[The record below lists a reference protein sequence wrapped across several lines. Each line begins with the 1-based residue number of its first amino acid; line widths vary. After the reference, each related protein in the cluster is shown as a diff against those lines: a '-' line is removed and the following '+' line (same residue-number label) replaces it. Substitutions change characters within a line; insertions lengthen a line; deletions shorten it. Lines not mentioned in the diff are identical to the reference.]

1 MNFKIASIEL
11 DWVTFEGE
19 RPSVWSWT
27 LINFLLHCNAEN
39 ANVPVSPETGAIAQ
53 WQIRCVAF
61 CVWLFFLTQSS
72 KNWTLWWT
80 ISALSL
86 RNARVWCPIFR
97 PTRVSLKHWERIFI
111 YLLFFLFETVK
122 WFLLRLETL
131 LLSESSRDDWDHP
144 PAVDQ
149 PAATSY
155 ANLHLLQGR
164 LERKKNLFPSRI
176 CGGNEITR
184 KNLG

>member
-1 MNFKIASIEL
+1 MTEWLLKVSGHLFEVGRWS
-11 DWVTFEGE
+11 TFCC
-19 RPSVWSWT
+19 T
-27 LINFLLHCNAEN
+27 AMLKMQTYQFLQRQ
-39 ANVPVSPETGAIAQ
+39 VPLRSGRSGVSHSTCG
-53 WQIRCVAF
+53 
-61 CVWLFFLTQSS
+61 FFLTQSS